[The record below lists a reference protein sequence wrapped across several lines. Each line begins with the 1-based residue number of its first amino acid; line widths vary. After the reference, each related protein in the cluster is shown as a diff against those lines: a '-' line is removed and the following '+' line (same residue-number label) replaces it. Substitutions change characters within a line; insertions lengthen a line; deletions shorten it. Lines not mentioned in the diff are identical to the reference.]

1 MDEYINYVKY
11 VKKDSYNYKET
22 DIEYLDNVEC
32 KLIIIWDKKIYY
44 IILYKDVF
52 FKK

>member
-32 KLIIIWDKKIYY
+32 KLIII
-44 IILYKDVF
+44 
-52 FKK
+52 